1 MKIIQI
7 AVFVFCVNIASAM
20 VLASGAFP
28 SGTAPIGMEGLGEKT
43 GNFTNIPQKAPKGGF
58 EIIDEFF
65 ALSTATSLFIKL
77 TIFAPSAFTYLVG
90 LAIPD
95 VGGSPTA
102 VESVFTSGILILTWA
117 VYAIALIEIWRRIR
131 TD

>member
-58 EIIDEFF
+58 EIIDEF
-65 ALSTATSLFIKL
+65 SLFIKL